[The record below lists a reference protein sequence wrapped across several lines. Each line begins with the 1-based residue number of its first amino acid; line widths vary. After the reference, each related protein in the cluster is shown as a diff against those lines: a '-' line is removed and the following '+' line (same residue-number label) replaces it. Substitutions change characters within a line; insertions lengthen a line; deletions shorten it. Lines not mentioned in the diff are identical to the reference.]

1 MYEKVNDTTT
11 YGNDQR
17 VIREME
23 EERRKF
29 LRFDCTLPAELVKF
43 GSYFNFTESATLIDF
58 SSEGLKLIIDYIH
71 LNSCPNLE
79 IRLDIP
85 EIDLLTSILAEV
97 CWSKYVSYNKI
108 ELGLKIIHMDKDARS
123 ALLNW
128 IFPRWLEREMGERRL
143 TECYN

>member
-1 MYEKVNDTTT
+1 M
-11 YGNDQR
+11 R
-17 VIREME
+17 

-29 LRFDCTLPAELVKF
+29 LRFECTLPAELVKF
-43 GSYFNFTESATLIDF
+43 GSYLNFTESAIVIDF
-58 SSEGLKLIIDYIH
+58 SCEGLKLIIDYIH

-79 IRLDIP
+79 IKLHIP
-85 EIDLLTSILAEV
+85 EINLSTSILTEV

-128 IFPRWLEREMGERRL
+128 IFPKWLEREMGERKQID
-143 TECYN
+143 CFN

>member
-1 MYEKVNDTTT
+1 MYEKVSDTFI

-17 VIREME
+17 VIEEMR

-29 LRFDCTLPAELVKF
+29 LRFECTLPAELVKF
-43 GSYFNFTESATLIDF
+43 GGYFNFTESATVIDF

-85 EIDLLTSILAEV
+85 EINLSTSILAEI

-108 ELGLKIIHMDKDARS
+108 ELGLKIIHIDKDAKS
-123 ALLNW
+123 AIINW
-128 IFPRWLEREMGERRL
+128 IFPKWLEREMGERRL
-143 TECYN
+143 IECFN